1 MAGNEIQLGRKR
13 QEVDRDL
20 VQKVQMK
27 VSGYYSYKMDSY
39 IQGEKHF
46 NCG

>member
-1 MAGNEIQLGRKR
+1 MAGNEIQLGRKM

-27 VSGYYSYKMDSY
+27 VSRVFYS
-39 IQGEKHF
+39 
-46 NCG
+46 

>member
-1 MAGNEIQLGRKR
+1 MAGKEIQLGRKR

-27 VSGYYSYKMDSY
+27 VSRVLF
-39 IQGEKHF
+39 I
-46 NCG
+46 